1 MKKKR
6 FLFLV
11 LSWLSLTLTQ
21 AQLKELSVDSL
32 GLVPLPRE
40 VKAYEG
46 KFTLPAT
53 LVSVAGGSTG

>member
-46 KFTLPAT
+46 KFTFLPE
-53 LVSVAGGSTG
+53 